1 MALRSPSKQHDILRN
16 GQDMTPKDRRH
27 LRDEAGS
34 LFAAFELGG
43 AEELT
48 VVSGGTAMAALVR
61 GQSHTLS
68 TTMPSSRDIG
78 SYKHY
83 LAQINCVC
91 GDRSPSLAVTVDWNL
106 RAPVAT
112 LCPTRL
118 RLSPAKEGVVLHH
131 QRTPPS
137 TTNSIRTHILFR
149 ITHTSLSLA
158 DTPYRDKQDEIDN
171 FLVSIITPFFRG
183 IGLLSIYTSTFV
195 LCRRIPG
202 CRIRRFFRFATISLL
217 DYCDFFFHSG

>member
-68 TTMPSSRDIG
+68 TTMLSSRDIG
-78 SYKHY
+78 SLQTLFGANKLCLWRQVAVACSHCR
-83 LAQINCVC
+83 LEFTRAGC
-91 GDRSPSLAVTVDWNL
+91 DSLPNST
-106 RAPVAT
+106 
-112 LCPTRL
+112 
-118 RLSPAKEGVVLHH
+118 PAEPRK
-131 QRTPPS
+131 RRRCAPPS
-137 TTNSIRTHILFR
+137 THTTCHHQLNPNTYIVPHYTHFLILSR
-149 ITHTSLSLA
+149 HTVQ
-158 DTPYRDKQDEIDN
+158 R
-171 FLVSIITPFFRG
+171 
-183 IGLLSIYTSTFV
+183 
-195 LCRRIPG
+195 
-202 CRIRRFFRFATISLL
+202 
-217 DYCDFFFHSG
+217 